1 MQTEN
6 VTEQDI
12 LKQAQALPEE
22 MTPSRDLWSGI
33 EQAVSVTPQVSNES
47 QTAWTSK
54 IAAAFVPFALIA
66 GMYFGQSAPVSEDA
80 PWLQPV
86 VASFEMQKQ
95 QALRQVSEETVV
107 TENWQMSL
115 KELEE
120 AEASLMKA
128 LKQQPDDPA
137 LMKMLTQ
144 VYQQQINL
152 IQKAH
157 RPQLQRI

>member
-1 MQTEN
+1 
-6 VTEQDI
+6 
-12 LKQAQALPEE
+12 
-22 MTPSRDLWSGI
+22 
-33 EQAVSVTPQVSNES
+33 
-47 QTAWTSK
+47 
-54 IAAAFVPFALIA
+54 
-66 GMYFGQSAPVSEDA
+66 
-80 PWLQPV
+80 
-86 VASFEMQKQ
+86 
-95 QALRQVSEETVV
+95 VV

>member
-1 MQTEN
+1 
-6 VTEQDI
+6 
-12 LKQAQALPEE
+12 